1 MNSCRIHI
9 IRVSKLLFVL
19 RLGRGRYGVVF
30 VVEDLQPDDGSP
42 TLYAMK
48 IQRNGEEYQ
57 RELKILCQ
65 LNSDRIIRPKT
76 GCHMLK

>member
-9 IRVSKLLFVL
+9 VCVSQLLCVL

-30 VVEDLQPDDGSP
+30 VVEDLQPDPGTP

-48 IQRNGEEYQ
+48 IQRNGVEYQ
-57 RELKILCQ
+57 RELDILYQ
-65 LNSDRIIRPKT
+65 LNSDRIIRPKR
-76 GCHMLK
+76 GYHRLK